1 MKKKISVFC
10 AAVLAALLTACS
22 GTNTTVP
29 PSSLSL
35 EEIPSPAGGVKV
47 VEVEGEMWYDPQ
59 TVEELKDLSDYIVK
73 GTLLDDARQKL
84 YSTAPGVVTFG
95 VTVSSFEVSKVYKGD
110 LKAGDVIPIA
120 ERYYTVE
127 EDGETVRYELGY
139 APSVPNEEYIFFLIQ
154 DDADHEFL
162 AGLYTPVVKETGRYP
177 VINKKARKLSE
188 IEAMTAEDLNIIFT
202 KLSTYKNLYK
212 EVIDL
217 YM

>member
-10 AAVLAALLTACS
+10 AAVLAVLLTACS
-22 GTNTTVP
+22 GTNTTVS

-35 EEIPSPAGGVKV
+35 EEIPSPAGDVKV
-47 VEVEGEMWYDPQ
+47 AEVSGDMLYNPQ
-59 TVEELKDLSDYIVK
+59 TVEELDDLSDCIVR

-84 YSTAPGVVTFG
+84 YSTTPGVVTFG

-127 EDGETVRYELGY
+127 EDGEAVRYEHGY
-139 APSVPNEEYIFFLIQ
+139 APSTPNKEYIFFLIK
-154 DDADHEFL
+154 DPEDHEFL
-162 AGLYTPVVKETGRYP
+162 GGFYSPMVKETGRYP
-177 VINKKARKLSE
+177 VIDKKGRKLSE
-188 IEAMTAEDLNIIFT
+188 IETMTAEDLNIIYT

-212 EVIDL
+212 EVIEL